1 MSTPLIKVT
10 DARYVYSN
18 GAVLALDGVSLEI
31 PEGQSVGIVGQ
42 NGSGKTTLTKLLNG
56 LLKPTSGSIVV
67 DGKDTAKNSVQQMSS
82 TVGYVFQN
90 PNHQLFAPSV
100 TAELAFGPTNLKLPP
115 EEITERIAHALEFFD
130 IKQYAEMHPYRL
142 SFPLRKLVG
151 IASVFTMGPKVFVLD
166 EPTTGQ
172 DHQTTKV
179 INQLIHRL
187 QDRGSTVICVSH
199 DMPLLADVSERM
211 IVMWNAKII
220 ADGGAREVFGNTEVM
235 ERTHIAPPQVTQI
248 SLRLKSRKGKP
259 VSLSVA
265 ELSAELGGKKKGAA

>member
-31 PEGQSVGIVGQ
+31 TEGESVGIVGQ

-56 LLKPTSGSIVV
+56 LLKPTSGNIVV

-115 EEITERIAHALEFFD
+115 QEITERIAHALEFFD

-199 DMPLLADVSERM
+199 DMPLLADVSKRM

-220 ADGGAREVFGNTEVM
+220 ADGSAREVFGNTEVM
-235 ERTHIAPPQVTQI
+235 ERTHIAPPQITQI

-259 VSLSVA
+259 ASLSVA
-265 ELSAELGGKKKGAA
+265 ELSAELGGKKKGAV